1 MTVTTAT
8 ADWDA
13 LGPEWLA
20 LQARAC
26 PPAGAFAT
34 PQFQAAWWNAFAHA
48 GKGSDFAVD
57 LRAVRDG
64 DELVGVLPLMRRDG
78 CVRLIGDSGVCDYM
92 DLVAAPGREGEVVA
106 ALLDYLQA
114 GAARE
119 VELPGLPDG
128 SCSLTLLPEAAA
140 ARGWT
145 VEAEPEAVCPVI
157 QLAPD
162 WDGYLDGIKTR
173 HRREVRRKMR
183 NLLDGGAQ
191 VALEAVDEPG
201 AIAEALPRF
210 LELMAG
216 SRGDK
221 AEFLTE
227 RMSAFFHAIAGRM
240 GPANLLRLYFFQVD
254 GKRVAAVLCF
264 LADGELQMY
273 NSGYDPEYRE
283 LSVGLAS
290 NVFVVRDAI
299 ERGLQRVNFLRGEEP
314 YKFQLG
320 ARPTSVTRLRLRRD
334 EVAGGSA

>member
-1 MTVTTAT
+1 MTLTTAP

-13 LGPEWLA
+13 LAPEWAA
-20 LQARAC
+20 LQTRAC
-26 PPAGAFAT
+26 PPAGAFST
-34 PQFQAAWWNAFAHA
+34 PQFQAAWWIAFD
-48 GKGSDFAVD
+48 GDSEMD

-64 DELVGVLPLMRRDG
+64 EELVGVLPLMRRDG
-78 CVRLIGDSGVCDYM
+78 CVRLIGDADVCDYM
-92 DLVAAPGREGEVVA
+92 DLVAAPGRERDVMSAFLDHLDA
-106 ALLDYLQA
+106 AA
-114 GAARE
+114 GQE
-119 VELPGLPDG
+119 VELPGLPEG
-128 SCSLTLLPEAAA
+128 SCSLALLPEAAQ

-145 VEAEPEAVCPVI
+145 VEQEPEAVCPVI

-162 WDGYLDGIKTR
+162 WDGYLGGIKTR

-183 NLLDGGAQ
+183 NLLDGGAR
-191 VALEAVDEPG
+191 VALEAVDEPD
-201 AIAEALPRF
+201 AIVQALPRF

-221 AEFLTE
+221 AEFLTD
-227 RMSAFFHAIAGRM
+227 RMSTFFHTIAARM
-240 GPANLLRLYFFQVD
+240 APAALLRLYFFHVD

-273 NSGYDPEYRE
+273 NSGYDPDYRE

-290 NVFVVRDAI
+290 KVFVVRDAI

-320 ARPTSVTRLRLRRD
+320 AHATPVTRLRLRRD
-334 EVAGGSA
+334 TTEPA